1 MRKEVKEKLV
11 GKQERGQFLKDIVAY
26 VVVVYVAT
34 LGFLLVDANV
44 KLTNAQTEL
53 ISNGIVTNYNLN

>member
-11 GKQERGQFLKDIVAY
+11 GKQDRGQFLKDIVAY

-53 ISNGIVTNYNLN
+53 ISNGIVTSYNMN

>member
-1 MRKEVKEKLV
+1 MAKELKEKLV
-11 GKQERGQFLKDIVAY
+11 GKQEKGQFLKDIVAY

-53 ISNGIVTNYNLN
+53 ISNGIVTNYNVN